1 MRKDFT
7 PDAAEKKI
15 MDLHSLSPEQMMW
28 RRNKL
33 RQIGNETLL
42 HQEFPLSA
50 QEAFI
55 AANHDSFISPTLVMA
70 ARKED
75 VEARGG
81 LVLGIDVASM
91 GDDRTAIAYRRG
103 RVIEKVIPR
112 KHLTITEIAGWIEQI
127 IQKDKPERIHVDV
140 TGLGIGLYDI
150 LCEKHR
156 RSLVNPVNFASKPL
170 SPGELDEGG
179 RPIAGYSNRK
189 AELWSN
195 FRKALEAGR
204 FKLPDDDALMMD
216 LTAPGYSYNS
226 SGALQIEPKDK
237 LRARGVPSSDLADAC
252 ANKIWGPAALCLT
265 SPKSLSS
272 RPRSLH
278 RQRP

>member
-1 MRKDFT
+1 
-7 PDAAEKKI
+7 
-15 MDLHSLSPEQMMW
+15 
-28 RRNKL
+28 
-33 RQIGNETLL
+33 
-42 HQEFPLSA
+42 
-50 QEAFI
+50 
-55 AANHDSFISPTLVMA
+55 
-70 ARKED
+70 
-75 VEARGG
+75 
-81 LVLGIDVASM
+81 
-91 GDDRTAIAYRRG
+91 
-103 RVIEKVIPR
+103 
-112 KHLTITEIAGWIEQI
+112 
-127 IQKDKPERIHVDV
+127 
-140 TGLGIGLYDI
+140 LGIGLYDI